1 MCRLGIG
8 RGAHASAATGV
19 RERARA
25 KTAAFIVLMCSL
37 YKVYRVNLAVQEL
50 VARAVIV
57 INETLDRSRARSDVS
72 IYASKA

>member
-1 MCRLGIG
+1 MCRLGMG
-8 RGAHASAATGV
+8 LGAHASAATGV

-25 KTAAFIVLMCSL
+25 KTAAFMVVMCSL
-37 YKVYRVNLAVQEL
+37 YKVYRLTLAVQEL

-72 IYASKA
+72 NYASKA